1 MSRILLSLVLL
12 ATSTSSVAWGVPVKG
27 ILKLPA
33 DTPAVIVKAP
43 GFWLLPNDVLNV
55 LPPLVDLRASMVVAI
70 EGASPST
77 TTPPKPVLRL
87 EDMRFNPPLL
97 AVRPNTKVTFENK
110 DATLHLIE
118 PIEGTFMSAKRVDA
132 GSVNDHTFD
141 KAGAYRLRCSE
152 YPHMSATVLVLDAP
166 LFVLPDNSG
175 AFTFPDVRPGSYKL
189 KVWYQGDWIHS
200 QSLTVKARTTIEVQ
214 LERLTAGKS

>member
-1 MSRILLSLVLL
+1 MRIIVSLLVLL
-12 ATSTSSVAWGVPVKG
+12 ALSAPSPTSAVPVKG
-27 ILKLPA
+27 IIKLPA

-55 LPPLVDLRASMVVAI
+55 LPPLVDPRASMVVTI
-70 EGASPST
+70 EGAGSTT
-77 TTPPKPVLRL
+77 TTPPKPMLRL

-118 PIEGTFMSAKRVDA
+118 PVEGTFMPAKRVDA

-175 AFTFPDVRPGSYKL
+175 AFTFPDVKAGSYKL
-189 KVWYQGDWIHS
+189 KVWYQGGWIHS